1 MATVVSLFTAKVQL
15 IFGFLMNEKYWRY
28 DQNNYILLIYLYLL
42 QFLSY
47 ICFIFTHF
55 SPSTSFVIFNQAT
68 QMVPLIL
75 SVALF
80 VRIQRDKYIF
90 KRRHLTNAI
99 SGFPNNLLI
108 NFFVRSIEKFLFIFS
123 DGEEI
128 QQPVHTLSKSI
139 NVKCLLI
146 ITLIIN
152 ALPFVLMSSSS
163 ESLNTQ
169 HIFYIYFVVAHV
181 FAYILPILLCTKIGS
196 YYVIDCHISL
206 P

>member
-1 MATVVSLFTAKVQL
+1 MATVVSLFTAKVQI

-28 DQNNYILLIYLYLL
+28 DQSNYILLIYLLW

-152 ALPFVLMSSSS
+152 AVPFVLMSSSS

-181 FAYILPILLCTKIGS
+181 FAYILPILLCTNIGS
-196 YYVIDCHISL
+196 YYVIECHISL